1 MGHHEFGGDKGQ
13 MVKFSSSSVNGF
25 GKSAADS
32 GEPPCAEKVHSLI
45 IVARDQAE
53 LWRVLAREFASNP
66 RVQVLLDRR
75 HWERRR
81 RLQVLE
87 LDQRGADRRHPTCP
101 EHDVRQRSFVIIRRQ
116 DGTPGD

>member
-1 MGHHEFGGDKGQ
+1 MIEFSGCS
-13 MVKFSSSSVNGF
+13 MSGF
-25 GKSAADS
+25 GKSAGDEAPS
-32 GEPPCAEKVHSLI
+32 AGQVHSLI

-53 LWRVLAREFASNP
+53 LCHVLAREFASNP

-81 RLQVLE
+81 RIQVLE
-87 LDQRGADRRHPTCP
+87 LDRRGADRRHPTCP

-116 DGTPGD
+116 DGTLED